1 MTGIA
6 SSQVSTP
13 SNVNATTAVIKNVV
27 LTNADQEYDHT
38 FPVGIKRFSLRNRN
52 SGILKISFTENESGT
67 TYFTL
72 YAGEVFDSGALG
84 ELALTIYFQSSL
96 ASQTVEVIEWS

>member
-6 SSQVSTP
+6 SSQVATP
-13 SNVNATTAVIKNVV
+13 SNVNATTGVVKNVS
-27 LTNADQEYDHT
+27 LANADTEYDHSL
-38 FPVGIKRFSLRNRN
+38 PAGIKRFILRNRG
-52 SGILKISFTENESGT
+52 SGELKISFTENESGT
-67 TYFTL
+67 VYFTL
-72 YAGEVFDSGALG
+72 YAGEVFDSGPLG